1 MTYSPHSPHSS
12 FIAAREGFLD
22 GSDSPRDFLERGI
35 AVIDERDADV
45 RAFVTKRLD
54 GARADADAATVRY
67 KEGQPRSL
75 LDGCPVA
82 VKDIIQTSDLPTQM
96 GSPLFEGWQAPVD
109 AACVHALRKAGAVV
123 VGKTVTTEFAAGHT
137 NKTRNPYDLERTPG
151 GSSSGSGASV
161 GAGMVP
167 LALGTQTRGSVIR
180 PAAFNGA
187 VGFKPALDAI
197 HMGGIHPLSPT
208 LDHVGIIGAALDDV
222 WAAAH
227 IMAALPG
234 GVTGHHVVRGSPDLP
249 AAKAPRRLALL
260 PFAEWDDT
268 GAATRSAVDEA
279 LNKIRA
285 ADCEVVH
292 PDDMPRL
299 AALQEKLLPMIDGDS
314 FAIFGYE
321 MQWPFA
327 AYPPE
332 KLNPRLLDLLAR
344 GQAVSEAQYHTAL
357 AQRNSLRAIIQN
369 FAHQFDGF
377 ITLASTGPA
386 PLGHNETG
394 SRHYQVPWSY
404 LGLPCFTLPVMAA
417 DGLPVG
423 LQVMGCETGTAN
435 LAALSGWLMNTILG

>member
-1 MTYSPHSPHSS
+1 MTYSPYSPHSS

-54 GARADADAATVRY
+54 SARVDADAATARY
-67 KEGQPRSL
+67 KNGQPRSL
-75 LDGCPVA
+75 LDGCPLA
-82 VKDIIQTSDLPTQM
+82 VKDMIQTSDLPTQM
-96 GSPLFEGWQAPVD
+96 GSPLFDGWQAPVD

-234 GVTGHHVVRGSPDLP
+234 GVTGHRMMRSSPELP
-249 AAKAPRRLALL
+249 AAKSPQRIALL
-260 PFAEWDDT
+260 PLAEWDHS
-268 GAATRSAVDEA
+268 GLATLSAMDEV

-285 ADCEVVH
+285 ANCEVVH
-292 PDDMPRL
+292 PDNMPGL
-299 AALQEKLLPMIDGDS
+299 AELQAKLLPMIDGDS

-327 AYPPE
+327 AYPLE
-332 KLNPRLLDLLAR
+332 KLNPRLQDLLAR
-344 GQAVSEAQYHTAL
+344 GQDVSEAQYHTAL
-357 AQRNSLRAIIQN
+357 AHREELRAIIQD

-417 DGLPVG
+417 EGLPVG
-423 LQVMGCETGTAN
+423 LQVMGYDRGTVN
-435 LAALSGWLMNTILG
+435 LVALSHWLMNTILE

>member
-1 MTYSPHSPHSS
+1 MTYSPYSAHSS
-12 FIAAREGFLD
+12 FIAARKDFLD

-35 AVIDERDADV
+35 SVIDERDADV
-45 RAFVTKRLD
+45 RAFVAKRLD
-54 GARADADAATVRY
+54 GARADADAATARY
-67 KEGQPRSL
+67 NKGQPRSL

-82 VKDIIQTSDLPTQM
+82 IKDMIQTSDLPTQM

-137 NKTRNPYDLERTPG
+137 NETRNPYDLNRTPG

-234 GVTGHHVVRGSPDLP
+234 GVTGHHMMRGLPNLP
-249 AAKAPRRLALL
+249 AAKAPRRIALL
-260 PFAEWDDT
+260 PFAEWDDAGT
-268 GAATRSAVDEA
+268 ATLSAMNEVM
-279 LNKIRA
+279 NKIRV
-285 ADCEVVH
+285 ADCEIVN
-292 PDDMPRL
+292 PDTMPQL
-299 AALQEKLLPMIDGDS
+299 AELQTNLLPMIDGDS
-314 FAIFGYE
+314 FVIFGYE

-327 AYPPE
+327 AYPTE
-332 KLNPRLLDLLAR
+332 RLNPRLQELLER
-344 GQAVSEAQYHTAL
+344 GQAVSEAQYQAAL
-357 AQRNSLRAIIQN
+357 DRRDELRTIVTN
-369 FAHQFDGF
+369 FSQQFDGF

-417 DGLPVG
+417 EGLPVG
-423 LQVMGCETGTAN
+423 LQVMGCDRSTVD
-435 LAALSGWLMNTILG
+435 LVALSHWLMNTILK

>member
-1 MTYSPHSPHSS
+1 MTYSPQTPHPS
-12 FIAAREGFLD
+12 FIDARQRFLD

-45 RAFVTKRLD
+45 RAFVTTRLD
-54 GARADADAATVRY
+54 GARADADAATARY
-67 KEGQPRSL
+67 KEGRPQSL

-82 VKDIIQTSDLPTQM
+82 VKDMIQTGDLPTQM

-109 AACVHALRKAGAVV
+109 AACVHTLRQAGAVV

-137 NKTRNPYDLERTPG
+137 NETRNPYDLERTPG
-151 GSSSGSGASV
+151 GSSSGSGAAV

-234 GVTGHHVVRGSPDLP
+234 GVTGHHVLRGSPDLP

-260 PFAEWDDT
+260 PFAEWNDA
-268 GAATRSAVDEA
+268 GAATLSAMEEA

-285 ADCEVVH
+285 AGCEVVH
-292 PDDMPRL
+292 PDDMPPL

-332 KLNPRLLDLLAR
+332 KLNPRLHDLLAR

-357 AQRNSLRAIIQN
+357 AHRDALRALTQD
-369 FAHQFDGF
+369 FAHRFDGF

-386 PLGHNETG
+386 PLGHDETG

-417 DGLPVG
+417 DGLPLG
-423 LQVMGCETGTAN
+423 LQIMGYQTAAPN
-435 LAALSGWLMNTILG
+435 LAALSRWLMNTVLG